1 MTESGN
7 PAEIA
12 AQELRLVRKTVASSS
27 SRSPAARARAP
38 VAHASRPG
46 LYSHRGRRLTKT

>member
-12 AQELRLVRKTVASSS
+12 AQELRLVRKTVGSFS